1 MINRDGALQSVWQQT
16 VEPLEGNN
24 TATAATY
31 DVIIVG
37 AGITGIS
44 LALRLQNSGLQCL
57 VLEAHTCCFG
67 TTGGTTAHLN
77 TVLDTPYTTIIKN
90 FGEENAKL
98 VAQSV
103 KEAIHNIERN
113 IEQYQIDCGF
123 ERTPGYL
130 FAQNDDQENELQD
143 IIAACEK
150 VSVPVHYTDSIPVNI
165 PFTKVIEIP
174 SQAKFSPVKYVY
186 ELAKAFIKAG
196 GRLVEQTAVVNHT
209 HRTDEVT
216 SREIIEVETNNNY
229 TYITNALVYATHIP
243 PGVNV
248 LHMRCAPY
256 RSYAMA
262 VKLAHDN
269 YPDELCYDMYDPY
282 HYYRTQVIDGERYFI
297 VGGEDHKTGHE
308 ENTAACFN
316 RLEAHVRHYFNVESI
331 THKWS
336 SQFYEPADGLPYIG
350 ELPGARP
357 NVYVAT
363 GYGGNGMVYSQVATL
378 LLSELI
384 ITGTSMYKE
393 VFDPNRIKPIAGF
406 ANFIK
411 ENADVVKN
419 LVSGLVTR
427 NQLESLSEL
436 AHGEGKVV
444 VFDNHKIALYKD
456 MDGALHVLNPTC
468 THLKCSVGWNA
479 AELSWD
485 CPCHGARY
493 SIDGDVLNGPA
504 NRDLKKIDLK
514 NE

>member
-1 MINRDGALQSVWQQT
+1 MIKRDGALPGLWQQT
-16 VEPLEGNN
+16 VEPLAFNN
-24 TATAATY
+24 EAPASKY

-57 VLEAHTCCFG
+57 VLEAHNCCFG

-77 TVLDTPYTTIIKN
+77 TLLDTPYATIIKN

-98 VAQSV
+98 VAQGV

-123 ERTPGYL
+123 ERTAAYL
-130 FAQNDDQENELQD
+130 FAQDKDQEKELQD
-143 IIAACEK
+143 IVAACEK
-150 VSVPVHYTDSIPVNI
+150 VSVPAHFIGTIPVNI
-165 PFTKVIEIP
+165 SFTSAIEIP

-186 ELAKAFIKAG
+186 ELAKAFINAG
-196 GRLVEQTAVVNHT
+196 GRIIEQTTVVNHN

-216 SREIIEVETNNNY
+216 SQEIIEVETANNY

-248 LHMRCAPY
+248 LHLRCAPY

-262 VKLAHDN
+262 VKLSHDK
-269 YPDELCYDMYDPY
+269 YPDALCYDMYDPY
-282 HYYRTQVIDGERYFI
+282 HYYRTQVIDGEPYFI

-308 ENTAACFN
+308 ENTGACFN
-316 RLEAHVRHYFNVESI
+316 RLEAHVRKHFNVESI

-336 SQFYEPADGLPYIG
+336 SQYYEPTDGLPYIG

-363 GYGGNGMVYSQVATL
+363 GYGGNGMVYSQVATQL
-378 LLSELI
+378 LADLILTGASACKEL
-384 ITGTSMYKE
+384 
-393 VFDPNRIKPIAGF
+393 FDPNRMKPIAGF

-411 ENADVVKN
+411 ENAAVVKD

-427 NQLESLSEL
+427 NQLDSLSEL

-444 VFDNHKIALYKD
+444 VFDSHKIALYKD
-456 MDGALHVLNPTC
+456 IHGALHVVNPTC
-468 THLKCSVGWNA
+468 THLKCSVAWNA

-493 SIDGDVLNGPA
+493 SIDGEVLNGPA
-504 NRDLKKIDLK
+504 NINLKKIDLQ
-514 NE
+514 EE